1 MPIMGNSPAVATFG
15 CAWLASVL
23 TFAVH
28 VADEAT
34 HDFLSWYN
42 PQVLRIRARLHG
54 LPFPP
59 TFTFW
64 PWLGLLCAATLV
76 LAVLT
81 PRAFAGAP
89 SLAGVAFALAIIH
102 VVNGLIHVSGAVL
115 SRRAVPGIWSA
126 PLLIA
131 AGLWLGCAAWRLQ

>member
-1 MPIMGNSPAVATFG
+1 MSGHSTTAVTFG

-23 TFAVH
+23 ALGAH

-42 PQVLRIRARLHG
+42 PQALRIQAHLGG

-64 PWLGLLCAATLV
+64 PWLIGLSAGVVGLAA
-76 LAVLT
+76 LT
-81 PRAFAGAP
+81 PLAFAGTR
-89 SLAGVAFALAIIH
+89 SLIGVAYAVAGIH
-102 VVNGLIHVSGAVL
+102 TINGLMHVSGAVL
-115 SRRAVPGIWSA
+115 NRRAVPGIWSA
-126 PLLIA
+126 PLLMA
-131 AGLWLGCAAWRLQ
+131 AGAWLGYAAWQLH

>member
-1 MPIMGNSPAVATFG
+1 MAA
-15 CAWLASVL
+15 
-23 TFAVH
+23 H

-42 PQVLRIRARLHG
+42 PQALRIRARLGG

-64 PWLGLLCAATLV
+64 PWLGGLCAAV
-76 LAVLT
+76 GALALLT
-81 PRAFAGAP
+81 PLAFAGNHA
-89 SLAGVAFALAIIH
+89 LIVAAYSVAAIH
-102 VVNGLIHVSGAVL
+102 VLNGLLHLSGAVV

-131 AGLWLGCAAWRLQ
+131 SGVWLWVAAGRVP